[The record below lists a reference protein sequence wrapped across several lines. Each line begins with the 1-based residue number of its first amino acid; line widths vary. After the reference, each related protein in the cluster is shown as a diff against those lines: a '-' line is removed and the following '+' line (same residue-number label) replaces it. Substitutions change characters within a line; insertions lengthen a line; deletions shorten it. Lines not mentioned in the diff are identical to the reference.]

1 VPDVSSHTVNDGT
14 KKSITFTGN
23 VISVELEL
31 PSKGYYEIVAK
42 DTFNNATSAKMINVL
57 ECNAINSSLQQI
69 NEHLKTIKKYIC

>member
-1 VPDVSSHTVNDGT
+1 VPDVSSHTVNVTFNGT

-42 DTFNNATSAKMINVL
+42 DTFNNATSSKMINVL

-69 NEHLKTIKKYIC
+69 NEHLKTI